1 MAALREGEGGGGRQR
16 PRGKHSPAAPT
27 EGPVPQAGAAAPRA
41 QSPRVL
47 WEPRD
52 TMELRQDTVWFSS
65 MRPLHVHPECDQGCT
80 AGSPRVPAEPG
91 GCRLVEVPNTSP
103 RRIDTERHVVSAARP
118 GCGGGPAASQPAP
131 GRCLDAELSLND
143 GGAHRQ
149 PGPRGPTRAAATS
162 TCGTVHPPREEACPQ
177 TRRRPTQ
184 TRRLV
189 AARVYSL
196 SCCCMR
202 PLLQ

>member
-1 MAALREGEGGGGRQR
+1 MSTQSVTKAALQG
-16 PRGKHSPAAPT
+16 PPVSP
-27 EGPVPQAGAAAPRA
+27 QN
-41 QSPRVL
+41 
-47 WEPRD
+47 
-52 TMELRQDTVWFSS
+52 
-65 MRPLHVHPECDQGCT
+65 
-80 AGSPRVPAEPG
+80 
-91 GCRLVEVPNTSP
+91 LVDVALSEVPNTSP
-103 RRIDTERHVVSAARP
+103 RRIDTERRVVSAARP

-177 TRRRPTQ
+177 TRRWPTQ

-189 AARVYSL
+189 AARVCSL
-196 SCCCMR
+196 SCCCLR